1 MPTTAEKTEEPAEQT
16 QRKPAPS
23 IRHVLKNRNFLLI
36 WLAQLISLTVLNAA
50 NFGFVVIVNDVTHS
64 ALMSGLAII
73 AFTLPAVPFSA
84 VAGVLVDRLDK
95 RMVLWISNVL
105 RAVTTL
111 LMVGSLLFSHT
122 ILWPLFVLIFLASLI
137 GQFFTPAE
145 SASIPLLV
153 GERELMPAL
162 SLFNITMT
170 VSMAIG
176 FLVLGRL
183 IASIFP
189 PFTLTLGALALHFQ
203 SIDMLFVIVALFY
216 LVCAGLIFFIPPK
229 VFEEKHLR
237 KQKQQQ
243 RDQLHI
249 MLQSIWRDLVN
260 GWRVVHR
267 DHLLL
272 YSVIQLS
279 LVGVLMLLV
288 GELAGPFVQQVLHR
302 SAADISFIFAPAA
315 LGLVGAAVVMP
326 RFADRINRTV
336 LSTIGLVA
344 ITIGFLLIPSME
356 ILSVKLDPT
365 NGANAPWLLWGI
377 VLLMGVLGMAMSCVN
392 IPTQTMMQERAPEN
406 SRGRVFAFQFM
417 LYNAGSIPVLLFA
430 GVFAQFIGLEQL
442 MYLLAF
448 LLAAYTLWG
457 IWYSRR
463 NRSQKDL
470 SKPQDEHAA

>member
-1 MPTTAEKTEEPAEQT
+1 MSTTADQTEAPVQ
-16 QRKPAPS
+16 QQNDGPS
-23 IRHVLKNRNFLLI
+23 IRRVLKNRNFLLI

-95 RMVLWISNVL
+95 RLVLWVSNLL
-105 RAVTTL
+105 RAVTML
-111 LMVGSLLFSHT
+111 LMVASLLYNHT
-122 ILWPLFVLIFLASLI
+122 NLWPLFVLIFMTSLI

-170 VSMAIG
+170 ISMAVG
-176 FLVLGRL
+176 FLLLGRL

-189 PFTLTLGALALHFQ
+189 PFTLAFGALALHFKPL
-203 SIDMLFVIVALFY
+203 DMLFVVVAVFY
-216 LVCAGLIFFIPPK
+216 LISAALIFFIPPK
-229 VFEEKHLR
+229 VFQEKHLR
-237 KQKQQQ
+237 RPPQPKQLKVVFS
-243 RDQLHI
+243 
-249 MLQSIWRDLVN
+249 SIWQDLIN
-260 GWRVVHR
+260 GWKVVR
-267 DHLLL
+267 GDYQLI

-279 LVGVLMLLV
+279 VVGVLMLLV

-315 LGLVGAAVVMP
+315 LGLVGAAIVMP
-326 RFADRINRTV
+326 RFAHRMSKMR
-336 LSTIGLVA
+336 LATIGLLA
-344 ITIGFLLIPSME
+344 IGLGFLLIPSME
-356 ILSVKLDPT
+356 WLSVKMDPVH
-365 NGANAPWLLWGI
+365 GANASWLLWAI
-377 VLLMGVLGMAMSCVN
+377 VLLMGVLGIAMSCVN
-392 IPTQTMMQERAPEN
+392 IPTQTIMQEHAPES

-430 GVFAQFIGLEQL
+430 GVFALFIGLDQL

-448 LLAAYTLWG
+448 SLALYTFWG
-457 IWYSRR
+457 FWYMRR
-463 NRSQKDL
+463 GERRDREEQKAD
-470 SKPQDEHAA
+470 QDAA